1 MVQASMFAR
10 ILKWAGLGFL
20 SFFILLCVSLLI
32 ALWPGIPARVPLVKF
47 HYQAAIDR
55 YLCSSEGKSRILPS
69 WHTEL
74 ETKFSLLKDEWSNVG
89 PKLLAETSKLI
100 GTPFSHSEYDI
111 PIFLCPSLPGIGF
124 PIMIPIRMYLKNAVV
139 EKPWD
144 KSEFVDMVY
153 HEILHL
159 YIARALHW
167 NFWTPLLSKYRDE
180 KLNTKIHLHLFA
192 VQKAVYVNLGLRKQW
207 KVVVTRNREF
217 SSQYSRAIDIIEK
230 EGYQPFIDEL
240 N

>member
-111 PIFLCPSLPGIGF
+111 PIFHNFQNVFIYFFLRFIKMVQDF
-124 PIMIPIRMYLKNAVV
+124 
-139 EKPWD
+139 
-144 KSEFVDMVY
+144 FV
-153 HEILHL
+153 
-159 YIARALHW
+159 R
-167 NFWTPLLSKYRDE
+167 
-180 KLNTKIHLHLFA
+180 LFF
-192 VQKAVYVNLGLRKQW
+192 R
-207 KVVVTRNREF
+207 F
-217 SSQYSRAIDIIEK
+217 SQN
-230 EGYQPFIDEL
+230 IDEHRFGRSCEH
-240 N
+240 